1 MQSALVTIVVVPRER
16 FSIAPHSLESIYQHT
31 TGAFELVYVDGAS
44 PRAVSRWLDQAATQ
58 YGFRLLRTRQY
69 LMPNQA
75 RNIGLAEV
83 KTKYVVFIDNDVIV
97 WPGWLEPLIE
107 CAEET
112 GAWAVGP
119 VICIGKPGE
128 VCIHVTHGELHI
140 TESHG
145 RRELDE
151 EMCHINE
158 HYHDIKHQLIRAPC
172 DFVEFH
178 CMLARRDA
186 FERVGNLDE
195 KIMTTREHID
205 FCLAIEKAEG
215 TVFFEPTSCVTHVP
229 PWHSFSY
236 LDLPYYLL
244 RWNDKWAYESVQHF
258 VRKWG
263 LPDDTQKRLTEW
275 ILPHRRAVFD
285 PVERA
290 FRPALLR
297 RYIGRPFTQLLA
309 AAMERL
315 LVPLARRKGR
325 ASAALVRTAPDM
337 ANSATRITDHSVL

>member
-44 PRAVSRWLDQAATQ
+44 PSAVRRWLDQAATQ

-97 WPGWLEPLIE
+97 WPGWLESLIE

-112 GAWAVGP
+112 GAWVVGP
-119 VICIGKPGE
+119 VISIGKPGE
-128 VCIHVTHGELHI
+128 DCIHVTHGELHI

-158 HYHDIKHQLIRAPC
+158 HYHDIKHQLKRAPC

-186 FERVGNLDE
+186 FECVGILDE

-205 FCLAIEKAEG
+205 FCLAIEKAKG
-215 TVFFEPTSCVTHVP
+215 TVFFEPSSCVTHVP
-229 PWHSFSY
+229 PWHYFSY
-236 LDLPYYLL
+236 VDLPYYLL

-263 LPDDTQKRLTEW
+263 LPDDTQKRLSEW

-297 RYIGRPFTQLLA
+297 RHIGRPFTQLLA
-309 AAMERL
+309 AAMEWL
-315 LVPLARRKGR
+315 LVPLARRKGSN
-325 ASAALVRTAPDM
+325 SAVPVRTAPDM
-337 ANSATRITDHSVL
+337 ANSAAQFTNRSVL